1 MVYALIVACSIMD
14 GNFYINTYRQYKRSS
29 CLLIQ
34 LFDKLI
40 MMTLLPAKLTYGDG
54 VETENLYK
62 VAFYVLKGGLLSCNR

>member
-1 MVYALIVACSIMD
+1 MPTGSVLQNSKSVSNNLIQLITVHMVYALIVACSIMD

-40 MMTLLPAKLTYGDG
+40 MMTLLPAKLT
-54 VETENLYK
+54 
-62 VAFYVLKGGLLSCNR
+62 